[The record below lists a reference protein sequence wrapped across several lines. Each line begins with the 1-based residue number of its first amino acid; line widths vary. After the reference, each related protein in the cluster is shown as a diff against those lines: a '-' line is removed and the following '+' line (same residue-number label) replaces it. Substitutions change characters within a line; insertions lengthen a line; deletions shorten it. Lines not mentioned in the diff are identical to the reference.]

1 MSDVI
6 QISDVIYDVKDLN
19 KEAEI
24 ELSEGKGDDDNE

>member
-6 QISDVIYDVKDLN
+6 QINDVIYDEKNLN